1 MKKGSRFAGMD
12 AGRGRFAHGVPAETG
27 TSAPQAEAVS
37 DLHITAEG
45 VPVEV
50 RLAADGPYRCEY
62 DDLHSGPE
70 LCARHGG
77 LRGELPD
84 PAGHDKALAFTGSAS
99 SGSLSMTG
107 VEDFAVSA
115 EISTSMVSVPIDWP
129 AYDMLSFDSAH
140 TSGNGAAKTHI
151 DRISSSFVFE

>member
-1 MKKGSRFAGMD
+1 MPGWMLAAAVLRTGCQ
-12 AGRGRFAHGVPAETG
+12 AETG

-99 SGSLSMTG
+99 SSSLSMAG
-107 VEDFAVSA
+107 IEDFAVSA
-115 EISTSMVSVPIDWP
+115 EISTSMVSVPSD
-129 AYDMLSFDSAH
+129 
-140 TSGNGAAKTHI
+140 
-151 DRISSSFVFE
+151 